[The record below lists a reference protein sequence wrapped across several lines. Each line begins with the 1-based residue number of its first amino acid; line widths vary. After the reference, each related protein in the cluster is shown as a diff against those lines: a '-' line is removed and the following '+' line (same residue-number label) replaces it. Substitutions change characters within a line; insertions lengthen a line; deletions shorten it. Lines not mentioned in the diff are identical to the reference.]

1 MNLRLTEAY
10 EGARISA
17 KMKVSSPNA
26 KGVNSVYDR
35 AHNKASS
42 QPLIYSRM
50 LDDKGKETENVEIAK
65 KVVWYVKPNE
75 TSNYENIIQVFEK

>member
-17 KMKVSSPNA
+17 KRKVSSPNS
-26 KGVNSVYDR
+26 KGEKSVYEK
-35 AHNKASS
+35 AHNKATS
-42 QPLIYSRM
+42 QPLIKRRM
-50 LDDKGKETENVEIAK
+50 FDNKGKMTDNVEMAK

-75 TSNYENIIQVFEK
+75 MSDYENIIQELE

>member
-35 AHNKASS
+35 AHNKATS
-42 QPLIYSRM
+42 QPLIKRRM
-50 LDDKGKETENVEIAK
+50 FDNKGKMTDNVEMAK

-75 TSNYENIIQVFEK
+75 MSDYENIIQELE